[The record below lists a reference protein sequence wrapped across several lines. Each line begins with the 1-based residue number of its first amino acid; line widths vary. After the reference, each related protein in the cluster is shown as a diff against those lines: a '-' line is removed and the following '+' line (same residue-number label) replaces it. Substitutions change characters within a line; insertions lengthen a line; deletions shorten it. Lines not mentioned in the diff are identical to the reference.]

1 MKTIDECE
9 KYFLEKEL
17 KKIKHLQY
25 VSKFIFNANEDFIDV
40 VTIIDNILIENFYK
54 FLKEYEIDVFEMVEK
69 LNESGARLYEVRDGQ
84 IAIYFKECFY
94 RMIDDNTIKLLF
106 DICGVD
112 YEKM

>member
-9 KYFLEKEL
+9 KYFVEKEL

-25 VSKFIFNANEDFIDV
+25 VSKFILTACDDFFDV
-40 VTIIDNILIENFYK
+40 VQIIDNVLIETFYK
-54 FLKEYEIDVFEMVEK
+54 FLKQYEIDVFEMVDK
-69 LNESGARLYEVRDGQ
+69 LNESGARLYEVRYGQ